1 MADTGPGIAPE
12 FQQEIFEEY
21 FRLTPQGTR
30 AEGYGL
36 GLAIARRLVQS
47 AGGKIWV
54 ESEPGSGQQVLLPG
68 IAESLTQTP
77 CGGAMSAGHIL
88 VVDDEP
94 SMLRY
99 LQTVLELDS
108 YRVSTAS
115 NGLEAVEKVQRDT
128 PDLVLLDMVMPGAD
142 GLETLQRIREARP
155 STKVVMLSCVRD
167 TRKVAQAMRLGAQ
180 DYLSK
185 PVQKEEMD
193 EVLASAWRTP
203 SPAVPGA
210 GEAIEVSE
218 GVYFFSA
225 TPQMRQLRAHA
236 MQVAR
241 FDFPV
246 LLLGESG
253 TGKEVLAHLIHKYSD
268 RAHRTFLKVNCAA
281 VPSELLESEL
291 FGYEPGAFTGA
302 NKAKPGKFELCNK
315 GTLLLDEIGEMSPAL
330 QAKLLQVLQ
339 DGQFS
344 RLGGRN
350 TVKVDVRVLAATN
363 INMPQAIAQK
373 TFREDL
379 YYRLNSFVL
388 RMPSLRERREEIPM
402 MLRHFMIHLADVM
415 PARRSAS
422 RRGWWKPAR
431 TIPGRAT
438 FASWKTSSSAILVL
452 GDETAAIAELQKGTN
467 AAARRTRPSFR
478 HGREAAAAAARPERD
493 GPQSEE
499 WRGNGSD
506 RPGAGRNRLEPQARR
521 HQTQHQL
528 QSAAL
533 QNPPIRHSSPPGGIA
548 PRYR

>member
-1 MADTGPGIAPE
+1 
-12 FQQEIFEEY
+12 
-21 FRLTPQGTR
+21 
-30 AEGYGL
+30 
-36 GLAIARRLVQS
+36 
-47 AGGKIWV
+47 
-54 ESEPGSGQQVLLPG
+54 
-68 IAESLTQTP
+68 
-77 CGGAMSAGHIL
+77 MSTSHIL

-115 NGLEAVEKVQRDT
+115 NGIEAVDKVQRDS

-185 PVQKEEMD
+185 PVQKDEMD
-193 EVLASAWRTP
+193 EVLRFCLENTD
-203 SPAVPGA
+203 PAAPGA
-210 GEAIEVSE
+210 GDAIEVGE

-225 TPQMRQLRAHA
+225 TPLMRQLRAQA
-236 MQVAR
+236 MQVAK

-253 TGKEVLAHLIHKYSD
+253 TGKEVLARLIHKYSD

-344 RLGGRN
+344 RLGGRV
-350 TVKVDVRVLAATN
+350 TVQVDVRVLAATN

-402 MLRHFMIHLADVM
+402 ILRHFMIQLADKYACAPLGVSQRLVE
-415 PARRSAS
+415 ACESYS
-422 RRGWWKPAR
+422 W
-431 TIPGRAT
+431 PGNIRELEN
-438 FASWKTSSSAILVL
+438 FVKRFLVL
-452 GDETAAIAELQKGTN
+452 GDESAAIGELQ
-467 AAARRTRPSFR
+467 RRPNPDAQN
-478 HGREAAAAAARPERD
+478 AAAAAADDKRP
-493 GPQSEE
+493 
-499 WRGNGSD
+499 
-506 RPGAGRNRLEPQARR
+506 
-521 HQTQHQL
+521 QTQPDLKEMVRNLKNGAESEVIAQVL
-528 QSAAL
+528 EETAWNRKRAATKL
-533 QNPPIRHSSPPGGIA
+533 NISYKALLYKIRQYDIR
-548 PRYR
+548 PRQAG

>member
-1 MADTGPGIAPE
+1 
-12 FQQEIFEEY
+12 
-21 FRLTPQGTR
+21 
-30 AEGYGL
+30 
-36 GLAIARRLVQS
+36 
-47 AGGKIWV
+47 
-54 ESEPGSGQQVLLPG
+54 
-68 IAESLTQTP
+68 
-77 CGGAMSAGHIL
+77 MSTGHIL

-99 LQTVLELDS
+99 LQTVLELGS
-108 YRVSTAS
+108 YRVTTAS
-115 NGLEAVEKVQRDT
+115 NGLEAVEKVQRDS

-142 GLETLQRIREARP
+142 GLETLQRIRETRP

-193 EVLASAWRTP
+193 EVLRFCLENTD
-203 SPAVPGA
+203 PAAPGA
-210 GEAIEVSE
+210 GEAIEVSQ

-225 TPQMRQLRAHA
+225 TPQMRQLRGQA
-236 MQVAR
+236 MQVAK

-246 LLLGESG
+246 LILGESG

-344 RLGGRN
+344 RLGGRS

-388 RMPSLRERREEIPM
+388 RMPSLRERKEEVPM
-402 MLRHFMIHLADVM
+402 MLRHFMIRLADRYACA
-415 PARRSAS
+415 PLSLSQRLLEACENYP
-422 RRGWWKPAR
+422 W
-431 TIPGRAT
+431 PGNIRELEN
-438 FASWKTSSSAILVL
+438 FVKRFLVL
-452 GDETAAIAELQKGTN
+452 SDEAVAIAELQRGTSRGTAEPGTVISMEEKKAQQQPDLKEMVRN
-467 AAARRTRPSFR
+467 LKNGAEMEVIAQVLEETAWNRKRAATKLNISYKALLYKIRQYDIRPR
-478 HGREAAAAAARPERD
+478 
-493 GPQSEE
+493 Q
-499 WRGNGSD
+499 
-506 RPGAGRNRLEPQARR
+506 AG
-521 HQTQHQL
+521 
-528 QSAAL
+528 
-533 QNPPIRHSSPPGGIA
+533 
-548 PRYR
+548 

>member
-1 MADTGPGIAPE
+1 
-12 FQQEIFEEY
+12 
-21 FRLTPQGTR
+21 
-30 AEGYGL
+30 
-36 GLAIARRLVQS
+36 
-47 AGGKIWV
+47 
-54 ESEPGSGQQVLLPG
+54 
-68 IAESLTQTP
+68 
-77 CGGAMSAGHIL
+77 MSTGHIL

-115 NGLEAVEKVQRDT
+115 NGLEAVEKVQRDS

-142 GLETLQRIREARP
+142 GLETLQRIRETRP
-155 STKVVMLSCVRD
+155 ATKVVMLSCVRD

-193 EVLASAWRTP
+193 EVLRFCLENTD
-203 SPAVPGA
+203 PAAPAA

-225 TPQMRQLRAHA
+225 TAQMRQLRAQS
-236 MQVAR
+236 MQVAK

-246 LLLGESG
+246 LILGESG
-253 TGKEVLAHLIHKYSD
+253 TGKEVLAQLIHKYSD
-268 RAHRTFLKVNCAA
+268 RSHRMFMKINCAA
-281 VPSELLESEL
+281 MPSELLESEL

-302 NKAKPGKFELCNK
+302 NKSKPGKFELCNK

-344 RLGGRN
+344 RLGGRG

-402 MLRHFMIHLADVM
+402 MLRHFMIHLADRYACAPISVS
-415 PARRSAS
+415 PRLVDACENYP
-422 RRGWWKPAR
+422 W
-431 TIPGRAT
+431 PGNIRELEN
-438 FASWKTSSSAILVL
+438 FVKRFLVL
-452 GDETAAIAELQKGTN
+452 GDEATAIAELQRGL
-467 AAARRTRPSFR
+467 ARAGSN
-478 HGREAAAAAARPERD
+478 GNEAAAQPKT
-493 GPQSEE
+493 
-499 WRGNGSD
+499 
-506 RPGAGRNRLEPQARR
+506 L
-521 HQTQHQL
+521 QTQPDLKEMVRNLKNGAESEVIAQVL
-528 QSAAL
+528 EETAWNRKRAATKL
-533 QNPPIRHSSPPGGIA
+533 NISYKALLYKIRQYDIR
-548 PRYR
+548 PRQAS

>member
-1 MADTGPGIAPE
+1 
-12 FQQEIFEEY
+12 
-21 FRLTPQGTR
+21 
-30 AEGYGL
+30 
-36 GLAIARRLVQS
+36 
-47 AGGKIWV
+47 
-54 ESEPGSGQQVLLPG
+54 
-68 IAESLTQTP
+68 
-77 CGGAMSAGHIL
+77 MSAGHIL

-108 YRVSTAS
+108 YRVTTAS
-115 NGLEAVEKVQRDT
+115 NGLEALDRVQRDT

-142 GLETLQRIREARP
+142 GLETLQRIREAKP

-193 EVLASAWRTP
+193 EVLRFCLENTDPSA
-203 SPAVPGA
+203 PGA
-210 GEAIEVSE
+210 GDAIEVGE

-225 TPQMRQLRAHA
+225 TPQMRHLRAQA
-236 MQVAR
+236 MQVAK

-253 TGKEVLAHLIHKYSD
+253 TGKEVLARLIHKYSD
-268 RAHRTFLKVNCAA
+268 RSHRTFMKINCAA
-281 VPSELLESEL
+281 MPSELLESEL

-344 RLGGRN
+344 RLGGRG

-388 RMPSLRERREEIPM
+388 RMPSLRERREEVGMI
-402 MLRHFMIHLADVM
+402 LRHFMIQLADRYACAPLSVTQRLLEACENY
-415 PARRSAS
+415 P
-422 RRGWWKPAR
+422 W
-431 TIPGRAT
+431 PGNIRELEN
-438 FASWKTSSSAILVL
+438 FVKRYLVL
-452 GDETAAIAELQKGTN
+452 GDEAVAINELQKAMHQDPQNG
-467 AAARRTRPSFR
+467 AAVSPEQRQPQQQPDLKEMVRNLKNGAEMEVIAQVLEETAWNRKRAATKLNISYKALLYKIRQYDIRPR
-478 HGREAAAAAARPERD
+478 
-493 GPQSEE
+493 Q
-499 WRGNGSD
+499 
-506 RPGAGRNRLEPQARR
+506 AG
-521 HQTQHQL
+521 
-528 QSAAL
+528 
-533 QNPPIRHSSPPGGIA
+533 
-548 PRYR
+548 

>member
-1 MADTGPGIAPE
+1 
-12 FQQEIFEEY
+12 
-21 FRLTPQGTR
+21 
-30 AEGYGL
+30 
-36 GLAIARRLVQS
+36 
-47 AGGKIWV
+47 
-54 ESEPGSGQQVLLPG
+54 
-68 IAESLTQTP
+68 
-77 CGGAMSAGHIL
+77 MSASHIL

-115 NGLEAVEKVQRDT
+115 NGIEAVDKVQRDS

-185 PVQKEEMD
+185 PVQKDEMD
-193 EVLASAWRTP
+193 EVLRFCLENTD
-203 SPAVPGA
+203 PAAPGA
-210 GEAIEVSE
+210 GDAIEVGE

-225 TPQMRQLRAHA
+225 TPLMRQLRAQA
-236 MQVAR
+236 MQVAK

-253 TGKEVLAHLIHKYSD
+253 TGKEVLARLIHKYSD

-344 RLGGRN
+344 RLGGRV
-350 TVKVDVRVLAATN
+350 TVQVDVRVLAATN

-402 MLRHFMIHLADVM
+402 ILRHFMIQLADKYACAPLSVSQRLVE
-415 PARRSAS
+415 ATESYS
-422 RRGWWKPAR
+422 W
-431 TIPGRAT
+431 PGNIRELEN
-438 FASWKTSSSAILVL
+438 FVKRFLVL
-452 GDETAAIAELQKGTN
+452 GDESAAIGELQRRPDPDAQN
-467 AAARRTRPSFR
+467 AAAASADDKRSQQQPDLKEMVRNLKNGAESEVIAQVLEETAWNRKRAATKLNISYKALLYKIRQYDIRPR
-478 HGREAAAAAARPERD
+478 
-493 GPQSEE
+493 Q
-499 WRGNGSD
+499 
-506 RPGAGRNRLEPQARR
+506 AG
-521 HQTQHQL
+521 
-528 QSAAL
+528 
-533 QNPPIRHSSPPGGIA
+533 
-548 PRYR
+548 

>member
-1 MADTGPGIAPE
+1 
-12 FQQEIFEEY
+12 
-21 FRLTPQGTR
+21 
-30 AEGYGL
+30 
-36 GLAIARRLVQS
+36 
-47 AGGKIWV
+47 
-54 ESEPGSGQQVLLPG
+54 
-68 IAESLTQTP
+68 
-77 CGGAMSAGHIL
+77 
-88 VVDDEP
+88 
-94 SMLRY
+94 
-99 LQTVLELDS
+99 
-108 YRVSTAS
+108 
-115 NGLEAVEKVQRDT
+115 
-128 PDLVLLDMVMPGAD
+128 
-142 GLETLQRIREARP
+142 
-155 STKVVMLSCVRD
+155 
-167 TRKVAQAMRLGAQ
+167 
-180 DYLSK
+180 
-185 PVQKEEMD
+185 
-193 EVLASAWRTP
+193 
-203 SPAVPGA
+203 
-210 GEAIEVSE
+210 
-218 GVYFFSA
+218 
-225 TPQMRQLRAHA
+225 MRQLRAHA

-402 MLRHFMIHLADVM
+402 MLRHFMIHLADRYACAPLSVSQRLVEACENY
-415 PARRSAS
+415 P
-422 RRGWWKPAR
+422 W
-431 TIPGRAT
+431 PGNIRELEN
-438 FASWKTSSSAILVL
+438 FVKRYLVL
-452 GDETAAIAELQKGTN
+452 GDEVSRH
-467 AAARRTRPSFR
+467 RRTAKGNLPRRWRSR
-478 HGREAAAAAARPERD
+478 RNRCLHGGETDPAAARPERD

-499 WRGNGSD
+499 WRGDGSD
-506 RPGAGRNRLEPQARR
+506 RAGAGRDRLEPQARR

-533 QNPPIRHSSPPGGIA
+533 QNPPIRHPSATGRITEGRRQFQLPVAGDSVVIRRCSFSYRVILNGAFAPFANAESQNLNSGGRTGHLKLFLKRSPPLIVILNGA
-548 PRYR
+548 FASFANAESKDLYSATRLAEFWPFLASCLSPDSSV

>member
-1 MADTGPGIAPE
+1 
-12 FQQEIFEEY
+12 
-21 FRLTPQGTR
+21 
-30 AEGYGL
+30 
-36 GLAIARRLVQS
+36 
-47 AGGKIWV
+47 
-54 ESEPGSGQQVLLPG
+54 
-68 IAESLTQTP
+68 
-77 CGGAMSAGHIL
+77 MSTGHIL

-108 YRVSTAS
+108 YRVTTAS
-115 NGLEAVEKVQRDT
+115 NGLEAVEKVQRES

-142 GLETLQRIREARP
+142 GLETLQRIRETRP

-193 EVLASAWRTP
+193 EVLRFCLENTD
-203 SPAVPGA
+203 PAAPGI
-210 GEAIEVSE
+210 GEAIEVSQ
-218 GVYFFSA
+218 GVFFFSA
-225 TPQMRQLRAHA
+225 TPQMRQLRAQA
-236 MQVAR
+236 MQVAK

-246 LLLGESG
+246 LILGESG

-344 RLGGRN
+344 RLGGRG

-402 MLRHFMIHLADVM
+402 MLRHFMIHLADRYACAPLSVS
-415 PARRSAS
+415 PRLVEACENYPLAGQHPRAGELREALPRARRRV
-422 RRGWWKPAR
+422 RRDR
-431 TIPGRAT
+431 R
-438 FASWKTSSSAILVL
+438 
-452 GDETAAIAELQKGTN
+452 
-467 AAARRTRPSFR
+467 AAAQHIRGTSQN
-478 HGREAAAAAARPERD
+478 GSVVSMEEQTGSGTARPERD
-493 GPQSEE
+493 GAQSEE
-499 WRGNGSD
+499 RRRDGSH
-506 RPGAGRNRLEPQARR
+506 RAGSGRDSVEPQARR
-521 HQTQHQL
+521 HQAEYQL
-528 QSAAL
+528 QGAAL
-533 QNPPIRHSSPPGGIA
+533 QNPPVRHPPATSRVGKRLPVVSCQCDLDWQLISATDGRYSLSRLLLVSLRTQQTLCEISSPIQGSSLPTTS
-548 PRYR
+548 

>member
-1 MADTGPGIAPE
+1 
-12 FQQEIFEEY
+12 
-21 FRLTPQGTR
+21 
-30 AEGYGL
+30 
-36 GLAIARRLVQS
+36 
-47 AGGKIWV
+47 
-54 ESEPGSGQQVLLPG
+54 
-68 IAESLTQTP
+68 
-77 CGGAMSAGHIL
+77 MSAGHIL

-108 YRVSTAS
+108 YRVTTAC
-115 NGLEAVEKVQRDT
+115 NGAEAVEKVQRAN

-142 GLETLQRIREARP
+142 GLETLQRIREVRP
-155 STKVVMLSCVRD
+155 ATKVVMLSCVRD

-185 PVQKEEMD
+185 PVQKEEMS
-193 EVLASAWRTP
+193 EVLRFCLENMEP
-203 SPAVPGA
+203 DGPGA
-210 GEAIEVSE
+210 GEAIEVSQ
-218 GVYFFSA
+218 GVFFFSA
-225 TPQMRQLRAHA
+225 TPQMRQLRAQA

-268 RAHRTFLKVNCAA
+268 RSHRTFLKVNCAA
-281 VPSELLESEL
+281 MPSELLESEL

-302 NKAKPGKFELCNK
+302 VKSKPGKFELCNK
-315 GTLLLDEIGEMSPAL
+315 GTLLLDEIGEMSSAL

-373 TFREDL
+373 AFREDL

-402 MLRHFMIHLADVM
+402 ILRHFMIHLADRYACAPLNVS
-415 PARRSAS
+415 PQLVESCENYP
-422 RRGWWKPAR
+422 W
-431 TIPGRAT
+431 PGNIRELEN
-438 FASWKTSSSAILVL
+438 FVKRYLVL
-452 GDETAAIAELQKGTN
+452 GDESTAIAELQRGTSRDPQTGIVVRMEEKQPQPSPDLKEMVRN
-467 AAARRTRPSFR
+467 LKNGAEMEVIAQVLEETAWNRKRAATQLNISYKALLYKIRQYDIRPR
-478 HGREAAAAAARPERD
+478 
-493 GPQSEE
+493 
-499 WRGNGSD
+499 
-506 RPGAGRNRLEPQARR
+506 
-521 HQTQHQL
+521 QT
-528 QSAAL
+528 
-533 QNPPIRHSSPPGGIA
+533 G
-548 PRYR
+548 